1 MELAIYLSL
10 APKSNSVEL
19 AGIKADSIVKQ
30 TGTLPVPRAFRNS
43 VTKVGEKLGYGID
56 YQYDHDSPGGYSA
69 QEHMPKQLEGVE
81 IYEPKPY
88 GKEKALGE
96 KLAQLKQIKKEKNGK

>member
-1 MELAIYLSL
+1 M
-10 APKSNSVEL
+10 
-19 AGIKADSIVKQ
+19 KQ

-56 YQYDHDSPGGYSA
+56 YQYDHDSPGAYSA
-69 QEHMPKQLEGVE
+69 QEHLPKQLEGVE

-88 GKEKALGE
+88 GKEKQLGDR
-96 KLAQLKQIKKEKNGK
+96 LAQLKQIKREKNQK